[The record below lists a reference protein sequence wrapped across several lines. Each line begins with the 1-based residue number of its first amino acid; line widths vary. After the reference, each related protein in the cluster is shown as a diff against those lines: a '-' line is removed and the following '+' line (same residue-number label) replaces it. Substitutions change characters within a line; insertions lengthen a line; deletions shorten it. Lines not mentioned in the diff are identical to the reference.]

1 MFLFEIMIWIRK
13 GYRCSYGKI
22 ISKFHLLDLSKVSW
36 KLLRRFIKN
45 RSTIYSLFLVLLDF

>member
-1 MFLFEIMIWIRK
+1 MFLFEILIWIKK

-22 ISKFHLLDLSKVSW
+22 ISKFNLLDLIKVSW

-45 RSTIYSLFLVLLDF
+45 RSPLYSLFL